1 MRSSFDPYASGYP
14 VPTPGRLT
22 VRKDAAAGRH
32 VFILPDKPAV
42 VVSRVVFMEVEGVGT
57 RTVSAST
64 SAQEVSYAFP
74 PGVMVVA
81 FLTYQ
86 DGRGERSR
94 AGPLLRFWTPQPE
107 DQG

>member
-1 MRSSFDPYASGYP
+1 MRSSFDPYACGDP

-22 VRKDAAAGRH
+22 VRKDGATGRH
-32 VFILPDKPAV
+32 VFTLPAKPAG

-57 RTVSAST
+57 RTVSASA
-64 SAQEVSYAFP
+64 SAREVSYAFP
-74 PGVMVVA
+74 PGVKVVA

-94 AGPLLRFWTPQPE
+94 AGPLLHFWTTVPE